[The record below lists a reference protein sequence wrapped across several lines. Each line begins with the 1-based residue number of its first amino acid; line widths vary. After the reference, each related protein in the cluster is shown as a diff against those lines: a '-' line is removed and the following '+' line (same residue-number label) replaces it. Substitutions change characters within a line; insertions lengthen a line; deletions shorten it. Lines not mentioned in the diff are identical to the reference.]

1 MECVIDGVSSCLFGG
16 GFEALLL
23 GFDMCLYFM
32 NCHGSRLRA
41 LGEGVSGVLDSCD
54 TGIKTLNVFEMP
66 LLEQGDLLL
75 EICGILDE
83 ALIDFFEEVDIRFGL
98 DGVLAFF
105 CTVCGK

>member
-1 MECVIDGVSSCLFGG
+1 
-16 GFEALLL
+16 
-23 GFDMCLYFM
+23 MCLYFM
-32 NCHGSRLRA
+32 NRRGCRLHA
-41 LGEGVSGVLDSCD
+41 LGKGVSGVLDSSD
-54 TGIKTLNVFEMP
+54 TGINTLNVVEMI

-98 DGVLAFF
+98 DGILALF